1 MENTTTTAA
10 ANSSFVH
17 SVINMVGIL
26 IGLGQLSTPYAFENG
41 GWSSAFL
48 LIGLGIMCAYTAH
61 IIVKCLDDEEE
72 DSNSKS
78 YPDIG
83 EKAFGT
89 KGRLIVSTFIYLEIF
104 FTLISYTISLSDN
117 IRLVFAGVHLQL
129 PGLHLSTAQVLT
141 VIAILIALPSL
152 WLKDL
157 SSISFL
163 SFGGILMSLL
173 IFTSVAS
180 LAGFSGVE
188 ANQSIP
194 ALQLH
199 NIPSISG
206 LYIYSYG
213 GHIVFPNLYTAMKDP
228 SKFTKVSITS
238 FTLVTLFNTAMGFMG
253 AKLFGPRVN
262 SQITLSMP
270 PHLVVTKIALWATV
284 LTPMT
289 KYALSFAPV
298 AIQLEHSLPTYLSSR
313 MRMVIRGSVGSIL
326 LLLILVL
333 ALSVPY
339 FEHVLSLTGS
349 LVIVALSAIFPCLFY
364 LKICWPK
371 VTKPLMVLNGVIIL
385 IGALFGVVGTISSS
399 KSLEV
404 SKGQEL
410 DSYGKKMQPVSE
422 SEERS
427 CKATTNKL
435 LDVVGPNIGV
445 VAKDL
450 PSSIL
455 MELKLA
461 KVNLS
466 RTTSDLAGIRSS
478 IEVLNSKIEK
488 EKSMFEK
495 TRQKLAASNAEV
507 ASLEEVRKRE

>member
-1 MENTTTTAA
+1 MSDNKKANACCSCLELGHQVASESVHGAGFAASELNSLHILGTKELCKCDQRQVHEQALTNSKEKTTTT
-10 ANSSFVH
+10 NSSFVH
-17 SVINMVGIL
+17 SVINMVGML
-26 IGLGQLSTPYAFENG
+26 IGLGQLSTPYALENG

-61 IIVKCLDDEEE
+61 IIGKCLEE

-78 YPDIG
+78 YQDIG
-83 EKAFGT
+83 EQAFGT

-104 FTLISYTISLSDN
+104 FTLVSYTISLSDN
-117 IRLVFAGVHLQL
+117 IHLVFAGVHLRL
-129 PGLHLSTAQVLT
+129 PGLHLSTTQLLT
-141 VIAILIALPSL
+141 VVAIVIALPSL

-163 SFGGILMSLL
+163 SLGGILMSLL

-180 LAGFSGVE
+180 LAAFGGVE

-206 LYIYSYG
+206 LYIFSYA
-213 GHIVFPNLYTAMKDP
+213 GHIVFPNLYNAMKDP

-238 FTLVTLFNTAMGFMG
+238 FTLVTLLYTALAFMG
-253 AKLFGPRVN
+253 AKLFGPTVS

-270 PHLVVTKIALWATV
+270 PHLIATKIALWATV

-289 KYALSFAPV
+289 KYALEFTPF
-298 AIQLEHSLPTYLSSR
+298 AIQLEHSLPPYLSSR

-326 LLLILVL
+326 LLLILML

-349 LVIVALSAIFPCLFY
+349 LLSIAISAIFPCLFY

-371 VTKPLMVLNGVIIL
+371 VTKPLIVLNGVIIL
-385 IGALFGVVGTISSS
+385 IGAVFGVVGTISSS
-399 KSLEV
+399 KSL
-404 SKGQEL
+404 
-410 DSYGKKMQPVSE
+410 
-422 SEERS
+422 
-427 CKATTNKL
+427 
-435 LDVVGPNIGV
+435 
-445 VAKDL
+445 
-450 PSSIL
+450 
-455 MELKLA
+455 
-461 KVNLS
+461 
-466 RTTSDLAGIRSS
+466 IRS
-478 IEVLNSKIEK
+478 IQ
-488 EKSMFEK
+488 
-495 TRQKLAASNAEV
+495 RGH
-507 ASLEEVRKRE
+507 

>member
-1 MENTTTTAA
+1 MLHNKKANACCSCLELGNQVASESVHGAGLAVSELNSLLTLENKELCKCDQRLVHEQALTNSMEKTTTTTTTT
-10 ANSSFVH
+10 NCSFVH
-17 SVINMVGIL
+17 SVINMVGML
-26 IGLGQLSTPYAFENG
+26 IGLGQLSTPYALENG

-61 IIVKCLDDEEE
+61 IIVKCLEE

-104 FTLISYTISLSDN
+104 FTLVSYTISLSDN
-117 IRLVFAGVHLQL
+117 IHLVFAGVHLQL
-129 PGLHLSTAQVLT
+129 PGLHLSSTQLLT

-152 WLKDL
+152 WMKDL

-180 LAGFSGVE
+180 LAIFGGVE

-206 LYIYSYG
+206 LYIFGYG
-213 GHIVFPNLYTAMKDP
+213 GHVVFPNLYTAMKNP

-238 FTLVTLFNTAMGFMG
+238 FTLVTLFYTAMAFMG
-253 AKLFGPRVN
+253 AKLFGPTVN

-270 PHLVVTKIALWATV
+270 PHLIATKIALWATV

-289 KYALSFAPV
+289 KYALDFAPF
-298 AIQLEHSLPTYLSSR
+298 AIQLEHILPPYLSSR

-349 LVIVALSAIFPCLFY
+349 LVSVAISTIFPCLFY

-385 IGALFGVVGTISSS
+385 IGAVFGVVGTISSS
-399 KSLEV
+399 KSLV
-404 SKGQEL
+404 
-410 DSYGKKMQPVSE
+410 
-422 SEERS
+422 RS
-427 CKATTNKL
+427 IQR
-435 LDVVGPNIGV
+435 GH
-445 VAKDL
+445 
-450 PSSIL
+450 
-455 MELKLA
+455 
-461 KVNLS
+461 
-466 RTTSDLAGIRSS
+466 
-478 IEVLNSKIEK
+478 
-488 EKSMFEK
+488 
-495 TRQKLAASNAEV
+495 
-507 ASLEEVRKRE
+507 